1 MAIKRS
7 KDVEAL
13 KQQFMNNVDVDT
25 SLNDLTELSNDQL
38 VDQFVSI
45 SQQAALFQGRI
56 LSELRTRFGNDDRKF
71 GEYISTT
78 ILSDIPSHTRTRL
91 INLAIF
97 FDAERPMDGISL
109 SVAYE
114 ISAPKN
120 ASKAMDIYSKVVG
133 KKFSVVDVRNMFKK
147 SESNSFS
154 GKGKSDA
161 DVRNG
166 VRRKIT
172 LLISGFDNKEKISIL
187 KELINEIKEAQ

>member
-1 MAIKRS
+1 VAIKRS

-13 KQQFMNNVDVDT
+13 KQQFINNVDVDT
-25 SLNDLTELSNDQL
+25 SLNNLTKLSNDQL

-91 INLAIF
+91 INLAF
-97 FDAERPMDGISL
+97 FFNADRPMNGISL

-120 ASKAMDIYSKVVG
+120 SSKAIDIYSKVVG

-154 GKGKSDA
+154 GKGKSDV

-166 VRRKIT
+166 VKKKIAS
-172 LLISGFDNKEKISIL
+172 LISGFDNKEKIGIL

>member
-1 MAIKRS
+1 VAIKRS
-7 KDVEAL
+7 KNVEAL
-13 KQQFMNNVDVDT
+13 KQQFINNVDVDT
-25 SLNDLTELSNDQL
+25 SLNNLTELSNDQL

-97 FDAERPMDGISL
+97 FDVDHPIDGISL

-120 ASKAMDIYSKVVG
+120 ASKAIDIYNKVVG
-133 KKFSVVDVRNMFKK
+133 KKISVVDVRNMFQL
-147 SESNSFS
+147 SESNSGS
-154 GKGKSDA
+154 GKEKSDT
-161 DVRNG
+161 DIRNG
-166 VRRKIT
+166 VKKKINS
-172 LLISGFDNKEKISIL
+172 LISGFDNKEKISIL
-187 KELINEIKEAQ
+187 KELINEIKEDK

>member
-13 KQQFMNNVDVDT
+13 KQQFINNVDVGT
-25 SLNDLTELSNDQL
+25 SLNNLTELSNDQL

-45 SQQAALFQGRI
+45 IQQAALFQGRI

-78 ILSDIPSHTRTRL
+78 ILSDIASHTRTRL
-91 INLAIF
+91 INLAVF
-97 FDAERPMDGISL
+97 FDADRPMDGISL

-120 ASKAMDIYSKVVG
+120 ASKAIDIYSKVVG
-133 KKFSVVDVRNMFKK
+133 KKISVADVRNMFKK
-147 SESNSFS
+147 SESNSSS
-154 GKGKSDA
+154 GKVKSDA
-161 DVRNG
+161 GVRNG
-166 VRRKIT
+166 VKKKIT
-172 LLISGFDNKEKISIL
+172 SLIVGFDNKEKISIL